1 MVKLPTF
8 TNMNEPITPDMEIV
22 LISRLTNKLNHTLTQ
37 LANNELFP
45 QVDAAARDML
55 RDRLKEA
62 YTLAERIAKQ
72 LKEFKK
78 EEPEH
83 KLNLHESALC
93 KVVDRTKDLVSAL
106 VEYENEM
113 IARFNRDNHNRAWA
127 VDVAE
132 WFCREIHER
141 FHVHVNPVDHSAVY
155 DAKAPSVIIDFS
167 GQPIPCIKH
176 FALYMEPAARKV
188 RLEAHTDLD
197 YTEDNVKRLR
207 IGDGKVLQA
216 TKNGNDRLVLY
227 ASYTPHP
234 SQNLVEM
241 FQRLTVRLELIKVRI
256 RALLLEEVA

>member
-1 MVKLPTF
+1 
-8 TNMNEPITPDMEIV
+8 MNEPITPDMESV
-22 LISRLTNKLNHTLTQ
+22 LIARLTNKLNHILTQ
-37 LANNELFP
+37 LADNELFP
-45 QVDAAARDML
+45 QVDATAREML
-55 RDRLKEA
+55 QTRLKEA

-93 KVVDRTKDLVSAL
+93 KVVDRTKDLVGAL

-113 IARFNRDNHNRAWA
+113 IARFNRDNRDRSWA

-141 FHVHVNPVDHSAVY
+141 FNVHVNPVDHSAVY
-155 DAKAPSVIIDFS
+155 NAKSPSVIIDFS

-176 FALYMEPAARKV
+176 FAMYMDPAARKV

-197 YTEDNVKRLR
+197 YTEENVELMHL
-207 IGDGKVLQA
+207 GNSKVVQA
-216 TKNGNDRLVLY
+216 AKNGNDRLVLY
-227 ASYTPHP
+227 ASYTQRPD
-234 SQNLVEM
+234 QNVIELY
-241 FQRLTVRLELIKVRI
+241 QRLTARLELIKVRI
-256 RALLLEEVA
+256 RSVLLEDIA